1 MQTQSAGKETPPKVG
16 DLVKLKS
23 GGPTMTVVDF
33 DEAKPEVTTN
43 HFDDQDALQTN
54 YFPPE
59 ALKSAET

>member
-1 MQTQSAGKETPPKVG
+1 MQTQSTGKETPPKVG
-16 DLVKLKS
+16 DLVELKS

-43 HFDDQDALQTN
+43 HFDDDNTLQIN

-59 ALKSAET
+59 ALKPVE